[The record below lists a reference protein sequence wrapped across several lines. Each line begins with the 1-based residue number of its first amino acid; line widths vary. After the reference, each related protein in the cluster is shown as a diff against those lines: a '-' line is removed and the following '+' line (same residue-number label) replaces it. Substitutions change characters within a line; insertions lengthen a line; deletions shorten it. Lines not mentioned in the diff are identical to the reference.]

1 MWNVFIVDDQTIKRR
16 VDICLIDKIENLDIA
31 RKILKEDYGFEF
43 AEIPEY
49 DEEDIKVYP
58 YLTEDKRVAMYTE
71 LI

>member
-31 RKILKEDYGFEF
+31 RKIIKEDHGFEF
-43 AEIPEY
+43 AEMPEY

-58 YLTEDKRVAMYTE
+58 YLTEDKRVAMYAE

>member
-1 MWNVFIVDDQTIKRR
+1 MSYRQSR
-16 VDICLIDKIENLDIA
+16 NLDIA
-31 RKILKEDYGFEF
+31 RKIIKEDHGFEF

-58 YLTEDKRVAMYTE
+58 YLTEDKRITMYVE